1 MGDSY
6 ASSESSEDGV
16 WEVRPLFSGD
26 APSTPPPAEAPCAFP
41 TTLLRRPSL
50 RFAAALAV
58 AAAIGLAARRRA
70 PGGGPASTALA
81 GGARREEASRTMPHV
96 LHVVLDDVGWD
107 DLWESRDLPP
117 AVVSPTIFRLAKEG
131 VKLTSYYGQ
140 SYCTPARAALLTG
153 KFVHRLGFASPE
165 ADYWGPLEV
174 VGDANYSVPL
184 GHELLPAHLRKLG
197 YATHGVGKWNV
208 GHCATEYLPWK
219 RGFDT
224 FLGYF
229 SDGIH
234 YTTHAVDEFGGGVI
248 SADDDAVD
256 EAHTLADLVY
266 YDGDDANF
274 RWDRGLD
281 FLGEHT
287 TAVFAREALRRLR
300 GGGDAAKYVWLAFH
314 GAHDNEGSLE
324 GVDVDDD
331 AFDGLAE
338 TLTAGRL
345 AFAKNLRFMD
355 DAIFGLKRALLESGR
370 DFLVAVHSDNGG
382 FPCARY
388 LGGSNAPLR
397 GAKFDFMEGALRLP
411 ALLYSPT
418 LLSTVARGR
427 AYNHLFHH
435 VDWLATFL
443 SAATAA
449 AAPEVAAR
457 LGPGYDS
464 VDHLGAINDAQVTG
478 PRTRAPASRRRRARV
493 SSRRGNVGGTS
504 LAPRERRSARAPRAR
519 GRAPRT
525 HSADA
530 PTERA
535 APPRRRILFS
545 VSATGL
551 VVRDGDYKLIREYG
565 DSGWFEPDLDA
576 SGFSREDAKRVCF
589 EGDEPQTF
597 LFNVRDDPE
606 ERANVV
612 DALPDVAARLA
623 AYGDDAYRDEFFHFP
638 LERAWIFHELDDEEA
653 VRLRATW
660 IDTSDDDVYRFIAP
674 WGCMLVFDD
683 GSTAP
688 GGAGVRFED
697 TRGPG

>member
-1 MGDSY
+1 
-6 ASSESSEDGV
+6 
-16 WEVRPLFSGD
+16 
-26 APSTPPPAEAPCAFP
+26 
-41 TTLLRRPSL
+41 
-50 RFAAALAV
+50 
-58 AAAIGLAARRRA
+58 
-70 PGGGPASTALA
+70 
-81 GGARREEASRTMPHV
+81 MPHV

-140 SYCTPARAALLTG
+140 SYCSASVSSRA
-153 KFVHRLGFASPE
+153 S
-165 ADYWGPLEV
+165 
-174 VGDANYSVPL
+174 
-184 GHELLPAHLRKLG
+184 

-266 YDGDDANF
+266 YDGDDASF

-281 FLGEHT
+281 FLGEHDGRL
-287 TAVFAREALRRLR
+287 REALQRLS
-300 GGGDAAKYVWLAFH
+300 GGGDRQR
-314 GAHDNEGSLE
+314 
-324 GVDVDDD
+324 
-331 AFDGLAE
+331 
-338 TLTAGRL
+338 RL
-345 AFAKNLRFMD
+345 
-355 DAIFGLKRALLESGR
+355 
-370 DFLVAVHSDNGG
+370 
-382 FPCARY
+382 PCARY

-427 AYNHLFHH
+427 YNHLFHH
-435 VDWLATFL
+435 VDWLAT
-443 SAATAA
+443 
-449 AAPEVAAR
+449 
-457 LGPGYDS
+457 
-464 VDHLGAINDAQVTG
+464 
-478 PRTRAPASRRRRARV
+478 
-493 SSRRGNVGGTS
+493 
-504 LAPRERRSARAPRAR
+504 
-519 GRAPRT
+519 
-525 HSADA
+525 
-530 PTERA
+530 
-535 APPRRRILFS
+535 RILFS

-606 ERANVV
+606 ERASVV
-612 DALPDVAARLA
+612 EALPDVAARLA

>member
-6 ASSESSEDGV
+6 ASSESSEDGA

-81 GGARREEASRTMPHV
+81 GAARREAASRTMPHV

-184 GHELLPAHLRKLG
+184 GHELLPAHLRNLG

-234 YTTHAVDEFGGGVI
+234 YTTHAVDEYGGGVI

-266 YDGDDANF
+266 YDGDDASF

-355 DAIFGLKRALLESGR
+355 DAIFGLKRALLDSGR

-443 SAATAA
+443 SAATAT
-449 AAPEVAAR
+449 AAPEVAAK

-464 VDHLGAINDAQVTG
+464 VDHMGAINDAQVTG
-478 PRTRAPASRRRRARV
+478 PRTRAPA
-493 SSRRGNVGGTS
+493 
-504 LAPRERRSARAPRAR
+504 
-519 GRAPRT
+519 
-525 HSADA
+525 
-530 PTERA
+530 
-535 APPRRRILFS
+535 RILFS

-576 SGFSREDAKRVCF
+576 SGFSREDAKR
-589 EGDEPQTF
+589 
-597 LFNVRDDPE
+597 
-606 ERANVV
+606 ERASS
-612 DALPDVAARLA
+612 ALRDVAARLA

-653 VRLRATW
+653 ARLRATW

-688 GGAGVRFED
+688 GGAGVRLED

>member
-6 ASSESSEDGV
+6 ASSESSEDGA

-26 APSTPPPAEAPCAFP
+26 APSTPPPAEAPRAFP

-58 AAAIGLAARRRA
+58 AAAIGLAARRRGA
-70 PGGGPASTALA
+70 GGGPASTALA
-81 GGARREEASRTMPHV
+81 GAARREAASRTMPHV

-184 GHELLPAHLRKLG
+184 GHELLPAHLRNLG

-266 YDGDDANF
+266 YDGDDASF

-443 SAATAA
+443 SAATAT
-449 AAPEVAAR
+449 AAPEVAAK

-478 PRTRAPASRRRRARV
+478 PRT
-493 SSRRGNVGGTS
+493 
-504 LAPRERRSARAPRAR
+504 
-519 GRAPRT
+519 
-525 HSADA
+525 
-530 PTERA
+530 
-535 APPRRRILFS
+535 RILFS

-688 GGAGVRFED
+688 GGAGVRLED